1 MSDFEKALEQKAK
14 ESSSIALD
22 TLGDTIKG
30 TVSKYEFKADA
41 RANQALFITIK
52 TKEGNV
58 VQKYGKSLYQ
68 TLLDKVRLCGT
79 IETLQNTEH
88 TWKQEKAGRATFNR
102 YYPVPNKKG
111 KE

>member
-1 MSDFEKALEQKAK
+1 MSSFEETLTQKAK
-14 ESSSIALD
+14 ESTNIALD

-41 RANQALFITIK
+41 RANQALFLTIK

-68 TLLDKVRLCGT
+68 TLLEKVKACGS
-79 IETLQNTEH
+79 IEQLSAIEH
-88 TWKQEKAGRATFNR
+88 VWKQEKAGRATFNR
-102 YYPVPNKKG
+102 YYPIPNKKE
-111 KE
+111 K